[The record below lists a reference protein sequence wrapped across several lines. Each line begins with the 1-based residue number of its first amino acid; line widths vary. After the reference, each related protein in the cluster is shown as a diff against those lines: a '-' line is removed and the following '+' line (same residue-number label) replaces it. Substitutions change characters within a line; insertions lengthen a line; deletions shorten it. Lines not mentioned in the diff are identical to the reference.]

1 MLEDDQKLR
10 LITAAVRMQD
20 IIATLEMDLE
30 FRTLND
36 TYCLS
41 DKSSQDEVQTLEYDN
56 AEHQVAGDDI
66 LPSRSD
72 YTEDMYSSLNKTIC
86 NLSKLIDQIKNN
98 LAMH

>member
-30 FRTLND
+30 FRTLSD

-41 DKSSQDEVQTLEYDN
+41 DKSLQDEVQTLEYDN
-56 AEHQVAGDDI
+56 AELKVAGDDI
-66 LPSRSD
+66 IPSQPD
-72 YTEDMYSSLNKTIC
+72 YKEDMYSSLNKTIC
-86 NLSKLIDQIKNN
+86 NLSKLIDQINNN
-98 LAMH
+98 LARH